1 MDQQIKPSN
10 RNLTHF
16 GVLDCIS
23 DFCDKPNDS
32 WGHWKF
38 KDNLTLL
45 FEDYYEIDLER
56 INSSAQMLDWLYQC
70 LGRDPLGLY
79 LAFGEI
85 FDPQKNACSWG
96 QEKEFNGSKLAQNH
110 AALLK
115 PKRKNIAPKVRF
127 TVLQRDMFTCK
138 ACGASPEDGAKLQV
152 DHIYPVSKGGTNDIS
167 NLQTLC
173 SVCNIG
179 KGDRV

>member
-1 MDQQIKPSN
+1 MDQEIKPSN
-10 RNLTHF
+10 QNLTQF
-16 GVLDCIS
+16 GVLNCSRLSFDT
-23 DFCDKPNDS
+23 PNDS

-38 KDNLTLL
+38 QDNLTLL
-45 FEDYYEIDLER
+45 FESYYEIDLEK
-56 INSSAQMLDWLYQC
+56 INSSAQILDWLYQC
-70 LGRDPLGLY
+70 IGKDPLGLY

-96 QEKEFNGSKLAQNH
+96 QNKEFNGSKLAQKH

-115 PKRKNIAPKVRF
+115 PKRKNIPPKVRY

-138 ACGASPEDGAKLQV
+138 ACGASPADGAKLQV
-152 DHIYPVSKGGTNDIS
+152 DHIYPVSKGGTNELE

-179 KGDRV
+179 KGDRA